1 MIMKKQRID
10 ESELILNPDGSIY
23 HLHITP
29 DQVAD
34 DVIVV
39 GDPGRVPMVSQYFEY
54 VKFKTQN
61 RELVTHTGTLLGGKR
76 ITVIST
82 GMGTDNIDIVLNEL
96 DALANIDFES
106 RTIKDT
112 HRTLNVIRIGT
123 SGSLQADVPVGSY
136 VMGTY
141 GLGFDGLMNFYDV
154 DDTVIDR
161 ELTEAFIK
169 HSNWLPQCARPYAV
183 QCSPM
188 LEEKIGGDKMIKGIT
203 ASASGF
209 FGPQGR
215 ILRLNVADPAMHDK
229 LQTFN
234 YKGQRILNF
243 EMETSALYGLGKA
256 LGHNTLS
263 VCLTIANRVN
273 HTYLSDY
280 YIPINKLIQAVLLA
294 LLE

>member
-1 MIMKKQRID
+1 
-10 ESELILNPDGSIY
+10 
-23 HLHITP
+23 
-29 DQVAD
+29 
-34 DVIVV
+34 
-39 GDPGRVPMVSQYFEY
+39 
-54 VKFKTQN
+54 
-61 RELVTHTGTLLGGKR
+61 LGGKR

-183 QCSPM
+183 QCSSM